1 MFVTS
6 LLPASYTGVETVTKL
21 AGQTAHLLNSI
32 PLDEEDTALHLM
44 SIRIKHPVYLINYN
58 ELF

>member
-32 PLDEEDTALHLM
+32 PLDECIQPFKMRKKE
-44 SIRIKHPVYLINYN
+44 K
-58 ELF
+58 

>member
-6 LLPASYTGVETVTKL
+6 LLPASYTGAETVTKL

-32 PLDEEDTALHLM
+32 PLDEEDT
-44 SIRIKHPVYLINYN
+44 RFTFDVYPHQTPCLSNQ
-58 ELF
+58 LQ